1 MNDEVGS
8 SKTLPRAVKMFEQ
21 DTATGTGIYA
31 YGV

>member
-8 SKTLPRAVKMFEQ
+8 SKTMPRAVKML
-21 DTATGTGIYA
+21 DTDAGTGIYA